1 MFSRS
6 SLTRHTPLA
15 PWRWAVVGAL
25 LGLALAVVVFA
36 PARWLA
42 HGLAQ
47 ASGARVQLLHA
58 SGTVWNGSAQLTL
71 GAGGGS
77 QTPTALPGRIQ
88 WRLSPSLRG
97 LHIALQAECC
107 IQQAWVWTLTP
118 GWNRM
123 QLQLS
128 DQSLA
133 QPSLWPGALLAGL
146 GTPWN
151 TLQMQGTLALST
163 HQFAVQWA
171 AGRWQVSGQA
181 RLDARELSTSLST
194 LKPMGSYRLA
204 LAGGETPTL
213 QLSTL
218 EGSLNVS
225 GTGRWVGGIL
235 RFEGEASAAPDRAE
249 ALENLLNIIGR
260 REGARSIITVG

>member
-1 MFSRS
+1 MSPHS
-6 SLTRHTPLA
+6 SLTRHTPVA
-15 PWRWAVVGAL
+15 PWRWAVLGAL
-25 LGLALAVVVFA
+25 LGLAFTMVVFA

-47 ASGARVQLLHA
+47 ASGARVQLLQA

-71 GAGGGS
+71 GSGGGS

-97 LHIALQAECC
+97 LQIALQAECC
-107 IQQAWVWTLTP
+107 LPQAWIWTLTP

-133 QPSLWPGALLAGL
+133 QPSLWPGALLTGL

-163 HQFAVQWA
+163 QQLAVQWS
-171 AGRWQVSGQA
+171 AGRWHLSGHAQ
-181 RLDARELSTSLST
+181 LDVRNVSTSLST

-204 LAGGETPTL
+204 LAGGASPTL

-218 EGSLNVS
+218 EGSLNLS
-225 GTGRWVGGIL
+225 GSGRWVGGNL
-235 RFEGEASAAPDRAE
+235 RFEGEASAAPERAD
-249 ALENLLNIIGR
+249 ALDNLLNIIGR